1 MKKYS
6 EILKNCPLFFG
17 ISDDDIVKML
27 SCMGARV
34 KPFEKRLTVMNEG
47 EPANDIG
54 IVLSGSVQQIRIDY
68 YGNRSIIS
76 RSKEFDMFAEEFSC
90 AGLSA
95 IPVSFIAEKDTEVMM
110 IDCNHIM
117 HTCSNNCGFHQ
128 QLIYNLMKNLA
139 AKSID
144 FHHRLE
150 VTSQRTTREKLL
162 SYLELKSKELG
173 RQSFDIPYDRQELA
187 DYLEVDRSGLSA
199 EIGKL
204 RREGVIECKKN
215 HFELLQHNK

>member
-1 MKKYS
+1 MKKYL
-6 EILKNCPLFFG
+6 EILKNCPLFKG
-17 ISDDDIVKML
+17 IADEEIVRML
-27 SCMGARV
+27 TCLGA
-34 KPFEKRLTVMNEG
+34 KIQPYDKKLTVMDMG
-47 EPANDIG
+47 ESARDIG
-54 IVLSGSVQQIRIDY
+54 IVISGSVQEIRIDY
-68 YGNRSIIS
+68 YGNRSILS
-76 RSKEFDMFAEEFSC
+76 RAKESDIFAEEFSC
-90 AGLSA
+90 AGLSS
-95 IPVSFIAEKDTEVMM
+95 IPVSFVTDKPSEIMT

-139 AKSID
+139 AKSVN

-162 SYLELKSKELG
+162 SYLELKANELG
-173 RQSFDIPYDRQELA
+173 TQSFDIPYDRQELA

-204 RREGVIECKKN
+204 RREGVIECRKN
-215 HFELLQHNK
+215 HFEIL